1 MSNNSQRERAMKVFS
16 TNSVLR
22 PQDLA
27 EAGVS
32 RTTLQRMVAEGMIE
46 RIARGMYMNPH
57 SDLTPHHSLVEVQTQ
72 VPDGVVCLLS
82 ALRYHE
88 IGTQAPRRIW
98 IAVPRGH
105 WIPAVTS
112 PPVRIVSFTGAAYS
126 EGIIEVEIE
135 GTAVRV
141 YGVAKTVADCFKYR
155 NRIGTSIAVEALKDA
170 LSQKTA
176 TPDELLR
183 YGEVCRV
190 RQIMIPYLEILV

>member
-1 MSNNSQRERAMKVFS
+1 MEAFS

-22 PQDLA
+22 PRDLA
-27 EAGVS
+27 QAGVS
-32 RTTLQRMVAEGMIE
+32 RTTLGRLVAEGVIE
-46 RIARGMYMNPH
+46 RIARGLYMNPD
-57 SDLTPHHSLVEVQTQ
+57 SDVTAHHSLVEAQQQ

-105 WIPAVTS
+105 WIPSVTF
-112 PPVRIVSFTGAAYS
+112 PPVRIVSFTGSAYS
-126 EGIIEVEIE
+126 EGILTPEIE
-135 GTAVRV
+135 GTTVRV
-141 YGVAKTVADCFKYR
+141 YNVAKTIADCFKYR
-155 NRIGTSIAVEALKDA
+155 NRIGTSVAVEALKDV

-190 RQIMIPYLEILV
+190 KQIMIPYLESLV